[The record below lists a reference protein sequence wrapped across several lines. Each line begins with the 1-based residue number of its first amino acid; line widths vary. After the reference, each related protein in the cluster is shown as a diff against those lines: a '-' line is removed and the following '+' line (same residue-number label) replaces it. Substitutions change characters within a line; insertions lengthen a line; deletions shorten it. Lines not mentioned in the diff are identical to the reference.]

1 MTSQIRAEHPITLYL
16 VKKNGKILQF
26 QHKDGYYPLTYSI
39 YSLCTGS
46 PQSIIALAEGIYSK
60 SYPFLQTILLTKPEP
75 HLAKVAIYREKD
87 LHEDEV
93 LVALKPVKV
102 FKELDVEAILN
113 IQRFESIFDNFVQ
126 GFSIHVG
133 NDLVPIALNDRF
145 CKLSCEA
152 FASSFFI
159 GNINECEAILFLPH
173 NTSELSIMPTSKLD
187 VNGKSLFI
195 HYESTQPSYFP
206 QWAELI
212 FAIALSIGTYAGGS
226 EKVDLSWVLDQIKI
240 GVIWAD
246 PSGNLEFINET
257 ARKQLIYIGMNER
270 YSLSAF
276 LSEFGYMS
284 PYMPTINVR
293 FQKIIRED
301 PFRALELHVAPLLTK
316 QLFPLGYILLMFEVD
331 SSSSGSSETIFDSI
345 LYQILNN
352 TQTGVLLLDFERGKA
367 YPSRPLRSL
376 FGLNKSEYSLSLA
389 YPHNFEI
396 IEMHEEPIMEMIL
409 QIVQNKIRNPSI
421 QHVPIHQKDNGEKD
435 LIIIPKIINDEK
447 GNPIGAYALVSQQ
460 SQNGLSEQQQEVLDF
475 WSHILNLLPN
485 AIGLLRQDGS
495 LLLGNDKFKTLKDH
509 LLPPNSSLAIDLI
522 QETLDHAF
530 TSEKRE
536 VTFNNGVYFA
546 QMTNLGNDI
555 FLLSLTDL
563 EREESL
569 HQTLI
574 QTSKILES
582 KNKELQQQIRR
593 LEETNND
600 ALLFLRA
607 ASHDLKSPLRSLA
620 TFSTFIAEGI
630 STSPIV
636 QDIAN
641 QINELSHAIV
651 EALEE
656 VVYVSRVFLH
666 SSSNEQIDA
675 IKILESVAQS
685 PQLKPLF
692 LYVDSNGK
700 TRWVDNPERVRE
712 ILRLVLMTN
721 IYDTTTQWDLH
732 IHGVHD
738 VLRIFL
744 HKAKPLFPEQTVI
757 SPLKQVTMT
766 SLAPSIYFL
775 ANYVVH
781 SLSEENS
788 ITIYIR
794 QLSKE

>member
-1 MTSQIRAEHPITLYL
+1 M
-16 VKKNGKILQF
+16 
-26 QHKDGYYPLTYSI
+26 
-39 YSLCTGS
+39 
-46 PQSIIALAEGIYSK
+46 YSK
-60 SYPFLQTILLTKPEP
+60 SYPSFSVILLTKPHP
-75 HLAKVAIYREKD
+75 HLAKIAIYKENG
-87 LHEDEV
+87 LQEDEV
-93 LVALKPVKV
+93 LVAIKPV
-102 FKELDVEAILN
+102 DVSKQIDAETILN
-113 IQRFESIFDNFVQ
+113 IQRFESVFDNFVQ
-126 GFSIHVG
+126 GFSINIEG
-133 NDLVPIALNDRF
+133 KLVPIALNDRF
-145 CKLSCEA
+145 CKLTSEA
-152 FASSFFI
+152 LASSFFI
-159 GNINECEAILFLPH
+159 GNINESEAILFLPH
-173 NTSELSIMPTSKLD
+173 ATPESSIIPTTKLD
-187 VNGKSLFI
+187 VNNDTLFI
-195 HYESTQPSYFP
+195 HYESIQPSYFH

-212 FAIALSIGTYAGGS
+212 FAVNLSKESYTGAKQ
-226 EKVDLSWVLDQIKI
+226 EADLSHVLDQIKI

-246 PSGNLEFINET
+246 PSGNLEFINE
-257 ARKQLIYIGMNER
+257 AAKKQLIYIGINER

-301 PFRALELHVAPLLTK
+301 PFRALELHVAPILTR
-316 QLFPLGYILLMFEVD
+316 QLFPLGYILLLFEVD
-331 SSSSGSSETIFDSI
+331 SSSARSSETIFDSI
-345 LYQILNN
+345 LYQVLNN

-389 YPHNFEI
+389 YPHNLEI
-396 IEMHEEPIMEMIL
+396 VETHEEPVMEMIL

-421 QHVPIHQKDNGEKD
+421 QHVPIQEKNNGENEFV
-435 LIIIPKIINDEK
+435 ITPKIINDEK
-447 GNPIGAYALVSQQ
+447 GNPIGAYAIISQS

-495 LLLGNDKFKTLKDH
+495 LLLGNKKFKMLKDF
-509 LLPPNSSLAIDLI
+509 LLPPNSSIAKELI
-522 QETLDHAF
+522 RETLN
-530 TSEKRE
+530 SVQGMQKKE
-536 VTFNNGVYFA
+536 VSFNSSVYFA
-546 QMTNLGNDI
+546 QMTNLGDDV

-569 HQTLI
+569 QQTLM
-574 QTSKILES
+574 QTSRILEA
-582 KNKELQQQIRR
+582 KNEELEQQIRR

-620 TFSTFIAEGI
+620 TFSTFIAESI
-630 STSPIV
+630 SISPVV

-675 IKILESVAQS
+675 IKILEDVAQS
-685 PQLKPLF
+685 PQLRPLF
-692 LYVDSNGK
+692 LYIDSNGK
-700 TRWVDNPERVRE
+700 TRWVDDPERVRE

-721 IYDTTTQWDLH
+721 IYDTSSQWDLH

-738 VLRIFL
+738 ILRIFL
-744 HKAKPLFPEQTVI
+744 HKAKPLPPEQPVI

-781 SLSEENS
+781 SLSEENA

-794 QLSKE
+794 QISKE